1 MNNPTQS
8 PSQQAKVS
16 PSPSVSKS
24 QPSLAA
30 IFRPFRTLRLVLS
43 ILWDQVKYSISQRM
57 ARRQTCLFMRVK
69 GSSAFP
75 SKSLYE
81 MIRRDH
87 PDDTEFFILFSK
99 VVLCRNTNRQY
110 SHHYVFFV
118 NPDWDKHG
126 VENPRRIMTQQM
138 VKQDGRIGFHTY
150 QPTVQEIFTT
160 YGINA
165 NEAPVKVTR
174 AVLNNEP
181 YYILERP

>member
-8 PSQQAKVS
+8 PSPQATVP
-16 PSPSVSKS
+16 PSPASVP

-30 IFRPFRTLRLVLS
+30 ISRPFRTIRLVLS
-43 ILWDQVKYSISQRM
+43 LLWDQLKYSFRQRM

-69 GSSAFP
+69 GSAAFP
-75 SKSLYE
+75 SMALYE

-87 PDDTEFFILFSK
+87 PDDTEFYILFSK
-99 VVLCRNTNRQY
+99 VVLCRNDRRQY
-110 SHHYVFFV
+110 SYHYVFFV
-118 NPDWDKHG
+118 NPDWGKHG

-138 VKQDGRIGFHTY
+138 VRKDGHIGFHTY

-160 YGINA
+160 YGIES
-165 NEAPVKVTR
+165 NEFPVKVTR